1 LQFIETKKRIDIRIR
16 INYFQEKYKRHKS
29 NLKET
34 SLHNLKY
41 LEEKMVDFNLTREQV
56 AIQKSVRE
64 FAKKEVKTIAME
76 RDQMAD
82 HENIFPVEALKKSF
96 EIGLHDLVIPQK
108 YGGQG
113 IDGLTAC
120 LVWEEL
126 AAADAGFCLA
136 FQANFLACEMIDQ
149 QGTEAQKEIFYN
161 ALTSEGG
168 GLAALAATEPGV
180 GPGQAFLDDQ
190 YTLGTTLEPDG
201 EDYILNGT
209 KVFCTNGGSPLT
221 KWYAVAAM
229 KPGGVGMTEIIP
241 CLVWAGTEGLSVPM
255 SENKM
260 GQRLSKTAQVYFD
273 NVRIPKENVME
284 PFDLANLLN
293 KTIKIN
299 SFVLMGALCVG
310 MARSAYEEAFDYAQ
324 KRMIHGEPAIKQQL
338 VAAKIADMYWNIE
351 AVRAYVWM
359 AARDVELNS
368 DRMPNLKLAMGAKV
382 LGSDLV
388 NRVTDEALQIH
399 GGYGYN
405 KGTLVEKLY
414 RDAKITQIYEV
425 PNELLKVISANM
437 MAMGM

>member
-1 LQFIETKKRIDIRIR
+1 
-16 INYFQEKYKRHKS
+16 
-29 NLKET
+29 
-34 SLHNLKY
+34 
-41 LEEKMVDFNLTREQV
+41 
-56 AIQKSVRE
+56 
-64 FAKKEVKTIAME
+64 
-76 RDQMAD
+76 
-82 HENIFPVEALKKSF
+82 
-96 EIGLHDLVIPQK
+96 
-108 YGGQG
+108 
-113 IDGLTAC
+113 
-120 LVWEEL
+120 
-126 AAADAGFCLA
+126 
-136 FQANFLACEMIDQ
+136 
-149 QGTEAQKEIFYN
+149 
-161 ALTSEGG
+161 
-168 GLAALAATEPGV
+168 
-180 GPGQAFLDDQ
+180 
-190 YTLGTTLEPDG
+190 
-201 EDYILNGT
+201 
-209 KVFCTNGGSPLT
+209 
-221 KWYAVAAM
+221 
-229 KPGGVGMTEIIP
+229 
-241 CLVWAGTEGLSVPM
+241 
-255 SENKM
+255 
-260 GQRLSKTAQVYFD
+260 
-273 NVRIPKENVME
+273 ME

-338 VAAKIADMYWNIE
+338 VAAKITEMYWNIE